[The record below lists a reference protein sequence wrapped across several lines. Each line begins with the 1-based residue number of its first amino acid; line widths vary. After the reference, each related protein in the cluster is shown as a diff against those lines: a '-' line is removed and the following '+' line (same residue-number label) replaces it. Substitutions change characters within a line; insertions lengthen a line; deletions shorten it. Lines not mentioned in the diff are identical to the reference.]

1 MESIDKSRLIE
12 HTHRYNKLNLSSAY
26 TSSNTT
32 GKLRFTIPPLNS
44 SGFAY
49 PSKNECLIKIRKVY
63 LGDGKSQKENP
74 ISFVTYTDL
83 TGGASNPVQFPEGMT
98 LNTSIISHTNIFCQ
112 TQTGDG
118 FDGISSTAQQPK
130 SMLGCILPPSKYN
143 YFNPASA
150 EPTPAIFV
158 QDGGIIVYEDFSKL
172 EDSGTLCSNPFGTTF
187 EIWLSSR
194 YNYTPQI
201 PYDLKGDQL
210 DETIML
216 GVELEV
222 MTL

>member
-12 HTHRYNKLNLSSAY
+12 HTHRYNKLNLSSPY
-26 TSSNTT
+26 TSSNTS
-32 GKLRFTIPPLNS
+32 GKLKFTIPPLNS
-44 SGFAY
+44 SGFSY

-63 LGDGKSQKENP
+63 LGSAKAQAESP
-74 ISFVTYTDL
+74 ISFTPYTDL
-83 TGGASNPVQFPEGMT
+83 TGGVAVGFPEGMT

-112 TQTGDG
+112 TPTGDG

-143 YFNPASA
+143 YFNP
-150 EPTPAIFV
+150 TPAGGEPLPSVFV
-158 QDGGIIVYEDFSKL
+158 QDGGIIIYEDFSKL

-201 PYDLKGDQL
+201 PWDVKGEQI
-210 DETIML
+210 DETIVL